1 MENNESNIFQN
12 IEQIK
17 MISKLMGA
25 SSAEQNS
32 MDIVKMMETAKKF
45 STMMN
50 LFNKKPQIEEKR
62 QEEKRQEEKRGEEKR
77 QEEKKEEVIEVI
89 DAFSPSRQM
98 KLISA
103 AIPFLDKE
111 YQKNIFIAIRLMEM
125 KKAMGTDVVMMQ
137 KQETQK
143 ENTVQRRN
151 KMLAAMRPYL
161 NHDEKQKLDVLI
173 RAIEMKK
180 IFDTGKE
187 EV

>member
-12 IEQIK
+12 MEQIK
-17 MISKLMGA
+17 MLSKLMGTP
-25 SSAEQNS
+25 SAEGNS

-50 LFNKKPQIEEKR
+50 LFNKNPQIEEKK
-62 QEEKRQEEKRGEEKR
+62 QEGKQK
-77 QEEKKEEVIEVI
+77 QEEKKEEVMEVT
-89 DAFSPSRQM
+89 DPFSPSKPM
-98 KLISA
+98 KLVNA

-125 KKAMGTDVVMMQ
+125 RRAMNTDMVVMQ
-137 KQETQK
+137 RQETHR
-143 ENTVQRRN
+143 ESSIERRN

-161 NHDEKQKLDVLI
+161 NHDERQKLDVLMK
-173 RAIEMKK
+173 AMEMKK
-180 IFDTGKE
+180 IFTAGKE

>member
-12 IEQIK
+12 MEQIK
-17 MISKLMGA
+17 MLSKLMGTP
-25 SSAEQNS
+25 SAEGNS

-50 LFNKKPQIEEKR
+50 LFNKNPQIEEKK
-62 QEEKRQEEKRGEEKR
+62 QEGKK
-77 QEEKKEEVIEVI
+77 EKKEEVIEVI
-89 DAFSPSRQM
+89 DPFSPSKPM
-98 KLISA
+98 KLVNA

-125 KKAMGTDVVMMQ
+125 KRAMNTDMVVMQ
-137 KQETQK
+137 RQEPQK
-143 ENTVQRRN
+143 ENSIERRN

-161 NHDEKQKLDVLI
+161 NHDEKQKLDVLMK
-173 RAIEMKK
+173 AIEMKK
-180 IFDTGKE
+180 IFTTGKE